1 MRRKPSRLR
10 RTLAIRRQA
19 NGMYARFF
27 LPPLTYSLPS
37 RANDITSKAPKVK
50 AEPPQDPEVLSE
62 TLSEIEQH
70 EWNL

>member
-1 MRRKPSRLR
+1 
-10 RTLAIRRQA
+10 
-19 NGMYARFF
+19 MYARFF
-27 LPPLTYSLPS
+27 LPPLAYSLRS

-50 AEPPQDPEVLSE
+50 AEPPEDPEVLSE